1 MSLINMLEDIIQT
14 RIQKIQEL
22 KKQGIDPF
30 PEKVKRSFE
39 ISKAL
44 KDFSILSKK
53 KKKIDLAGRIVAIR
67 FHKNIIFVD
76 LKDSTAKIQ
85 LIFKEDILSSQKL
98 EFFNKYFDLGDFLGV
113 KGVLI
118 KSQTGE
124 KSLLV
129 YDYQMLA
136 KSLRPIPKEWYGL
149 EDAEERFRKRYLD
162 LLVNDEVKQ
171 RFYLRSKII
180 SLIREYFNS
189 LGYLEVETPILQA
202 VYGGANAK
210 PFRSYLDYLSLP
222 VYLRIAPELYL
233 KRLLIGGMDKIYEIG
248 KCFRNEGIDREHNP
262 EFTMLELYSAYEN
275 REYLMKLLKGL
286 FKFLEKNLKKE
297 APVLSKLV
305 KEEWKIISLET
316 FLKSKTGL
324 TLKDSEEDWR
334 QKAQELKIEI
344 QGEESKEKIMDLVFK
359 NFRGEI
365 KKPTF
370 IIDQPVIL
378 SPLAKKKSDNP
389 DLTSRFQLIING
401 WELVNGFS
409 ELNDPLDQRERF
421 DRQEQ
426 NRKKGDLEAHP
437 RDTDFLLALEYG
449 MPPAAGLG
457 IGIDRL
463 VAILTEAPSLKEVI
477 LFPFMK
483 PKNEEEN

>member
-1 MSLINMLEDIIQT
+1 
-14 RIQKIQEL
+14 
-22 KKQGIDPF
+22 
-30 PEKVKRSFE
+30 
-39 ISKAL
+39 
-44 KDFSILSKK
+44 
-53 KKKIDLAGRIVAIR
+53 
-67 FHKNIIFVD
+67 
-76 LKDSTAKIQ
+76 
-85 LIFKEDILSSQKL
+85 
-98 EFFNKYFDLGDFLGV
+98 
-113 KGVLI
+113 
-118 KSQTGE
+118 
-124 KSLLV
+124 
-129 YDYQMLA
+129 MLA

-305 KEEWKIISLET
+305 KEE
-316 FLKSKTGL
+316 
-324 TLKDSEEDWR
+324 
-334 QKAQELKIEI
+334 
-344 QGEESKEKIMDLVFK
+344 
-359 NFRGEI
+359 
-365 KKPTF
+365 
-370 IIDQPVIL
+370 
-378 SPLAKKKSDNP
+378 
-389 DLTSRFQLIING
+389 
-401 WELVNGFS
+401 
-409 ELNDPLDQRERF
+409 
-421 DRQEQ
+421 
-426 NRKKGDLEAHP
+426 
-437 RDTDFLLALEYG
+437 
-449 MPPAAGLG
+449 
-457 IGIDRL
+457 
-463 VAILTEAPSLKEVI
+463 
-477 LFPFMK
+477 
-483 PKNEEEN
+483 

>member
-1 MSLINMLEDIIQT
+1 
-14 RIQKIQEL
+14 
-22 KKQGIDPF
+22 
-30 PEKVKRSFE
+30 
-39 ISKAL
+39 
-44 KDFSILSKK
+44 
-53 KKKIDLAGRIVAIR
+53 
-67 FHKNIIFVD
+67 
-76 LKDSTAKIQ
+76 
-85 LIFKEDILSSQKL
+85 
-98 EFFNKYFDLGDFLGV
+98 
-113 KGVLI
+113 
-118 KSQTGE
+118 
-124 KSLLV
+124 
-129 YDYQMLA
+129 
-136 KSLRPIPKEWYGL
+136 
-149 EDAEERFRKRYLD
+149 
-162 LLVNDEVKQ
+162 
-171 RFYLRSKII
+171 
-180 SLIREYFNS
+180 
-189 LGYLEVETPILQA
+189 
-202 VYGGANAK
+202 
-210 PFRSYLDYLSLP
+210 
-222 VYLRIAPELYL
+222 
-233 KRLLIGGMDKIYEIG
+233 
-248 KCFRNEGIDREHNP
+248 
-262 EFTMLELYSAYEN
+262 
-275 REYLMKLLKGL
+275 
-286 FKFLEKNLKKE
+286 
-297 APVLSKLV
+297 
-305 KEEWKIISLET
+305 LET